1 MWLSSR
7 LLRLSCMGCMRIEGH
22 ISWMPLWVTE
32 NDSQHAPSMESWLDH
47 LYYAG
52 VNLDKLSLYVR
63 PS

>member
-1 MWLSSR
+1 
-7 LLRLSCMGCMRIEGH
+7 MGCMRIEGH